1 MSCMELTQKHYQFI
15 ADQLMAIDVKFNCQM
30 PFRATRQKLGERW
43 SDAELKIIS
52 FITNLQIWNQKAWDT
67 RHPNQADLDD
77 SFDQV
82 NETQPTSCN
91 IPQLLKAL
99 ECIDYQCTD
108 ADEWEASE
116 HKQFL
121 DLICA
126 DCRDYLISE
135 LPEYKAAQWG
145 IE

>member
-1 MSCMELTQKHYQFI
+1 MKH
-15 ADQLMAIDVKFNCQM
+15 DD
-30 PFRATRQKLGERW
+30 
-43 SDAELKIIS
+43 KIEIS
-52 FITNLQIWNQKAWDT
+52 VTKFITWWIICAAWLAIGFNFWNQKAWDT
-67 RHPNQADLDD
+67 RYPADVDPDD
-77 SFDQV
+77 SFNQV
-82 NETQPTSCN
+82 NETQPTNCN

-99 ECIDYQCTD
+99 ECIDYQCSD

-121 DLICA
+121 DLICN

-135 LPEYKAAQWG
+135 LPEYKAAKWG